1 MNINIRHWNKFKK
14 KKINFIA
21 LAIIFSVI
29 IMAIFAPQI
38 APYDPLRQDY
48 IKILSPPSRANL
60 FGTDNLGRDIF
71 SRIVYGSR
79 ITAQIGLFA
88 SFLASI
94 LGLTQGLI
102 AGYFG
107 GILESLI
114 MRFTDILLSIPTILL
129 AIAII
134 SIFGPSTTVLIFAIA
149 ITSMTQF
156 TRVVRGT
163 VLATK
168 ESTFVT
174 ASRAMGQTDFN
185 IIIKHILPNIWGPVI
200 VLATIRVAGAIL
212 VGAALGFIGLG
223 AQPPQPEWGALM
235 NEARIFIRNAWW
247 FMLFPGV
254 TLSVVIL
261 SINTLGDTIR
271 DILDPKTYYN

>member
-21 LAIIFSVI
+21 LAIIFSVV

-38 APYDPLRQDY
+38 APYAPLRQDY
-48 IKILSPPSRANL
+48 TKILSPPSRANL